1 MIWSRK
7 YRFRLLIIYPSIHS
21 IMNIGS
27 MSVVMCQA
35 VFWEIV
41 EVNKTGKI
49 MDSHGTYLSGVI
61 AETDKKKSSQF
72 F

>member
-7 YRFRLLIIYPSIHS
+7 CRFRLLIIYPSIHS

-35 VFWEIV
+35 LFWEVV
-41 EVNKTGKI
+41 EVNKT
-49 MDSHGTYLSGVI
+49 DHGVI
-61 AETDKKKSSQF
+61 AETDKKKEFTVLSGEIIVF
-72 F
+72 

>member
-1 MIWSRK
+1 
-7 YRFRLLIIYPSIHS
+7 
-21 IMNIGS
+21 

-61 AETDKKKSSQF
+61 AETDKKKEF
-72 F
+72 TVLLGEIIVF

>member
-1 MIWSRK
+1 
-7 YRFRLLIIYPSIHS
+7 
-21 IMNIGS
+21 